1 MTNSTNKQ
9 KKTRLIVL
17 LLVVLLIALA
27 VGYAAFSDT
36 LTITGTATATGKF
49 DMEFTSASKV
59 KSIGC
64 TAGDPQIST
73 DKNTLTVSV
82 TDLAYPG
89 AGAQYHAVITN
100 KGTSPVKVKK
110 VTPTNITG
118 NGNAIK
124 ITGLDAITTSHSKIE
139 PNGTCALDFTVEWDK
154 TVADLDTSKNGEGT
168 GDKAQ
173 LSFTLEIEYEQDT
186 TTLFDGSAGHTDNNP

>member
-49 DMEFTSASKV
+49 DLEFNAASLV
-59 KSIGC
+59 SSVGC
-64 TAGDPQIST
+64 TAGEPTISA

-82 TDLAYPG
+82 TDLAFPG
-89 AGAQYHAVITN
+89 AGAQYHAVIKN
-100 KGTSPVKVKK
+100 VGTSPAKIKAVR
-110 VTPTNITG
+110 PTNITG

-124 ITGLDAITTSHSKIE
+124 ITGLDVITTSHPAIAV
-139 PNGTCALDFTVEWDK
+139 NGTCAIDFTVEWDP
-154 TVADLDTSKNGEGT
+154 TVDTLDTTKNGEGT

-173 LSFTLEIEYEQDT
+173 LSFTLEIEYEQDK
-186 TTLFDGSAGHTDNNP
+186 TTLFSGSASHTDSNP